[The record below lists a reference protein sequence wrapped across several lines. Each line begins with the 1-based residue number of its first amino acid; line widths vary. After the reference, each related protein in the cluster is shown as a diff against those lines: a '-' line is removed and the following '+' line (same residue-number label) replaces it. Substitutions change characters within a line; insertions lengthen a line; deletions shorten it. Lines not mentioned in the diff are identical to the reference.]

1 MIEYGDV
8 WKWFERPVLTGVD
21 LEVATGEILSLVGPS
36 GAGKSVLLK
45 TTIGLIEPDR
55 GGVRVDGEPVRLFDS
70 ESIARVRR
78 KAAYVFQHAALF
90 DSMSVFENVLQGLPG
105 ERLREMSRRQQVR
118 RAALALERVNLEP
131 AEVLARLPAELS
143 GGMKKRVGIAR
154 AIIAEP
160 SIVLY
165 DEPVTGLDPVNS
177 DVIHELISRLAAEL
191 SATSI
196 VVTHDVQGAL
206 AISDRVALLT
216 DGRIRFEGTPA
227 EFTSSD
233 DSAVRAFTNRR
244 IASTTGQM

>member
-8 WKWFERPVLTGVD
+8 WKSFERPVLTGVD